1 MNDGGAEIGNKHEHP
16 NTKRKFGGDD
26 FAQAIAKI
34 AVAQICERV
43 GFQTFQQSALGTLSD
58 IAVQYIHH
66 IGKTA
71 NFYANL
77 AGRTKG
83 NAFDILQGLE
93 DLGPA
98 QGFAGASDIDHC
110 LASSG
115 VVREIIK
122 YVNEAQDSPFAYSI
136 PCFPVVKE
144 QNPTPSFFQIGEEPP
159 DEHIPAWLPAF
170 PDPQTYIQFPTE
182 NERAPDTHMKKNEPA
197 KQQRKVE
204 RSLLN
209 MQQRFACNGQEGP
222 SSVNHGDISKEKF
235 SAESNP
241 FLSAPLHF
249 KEKEVSSMVRPAK
262 LSKEVTVKHPA
273 ADARAVSNHISVVE
287 TFAPAI
293 EAMKNKLYD
302 SEEEQTKVLLNQ
314 RPAVQFKIGVG
325 KNRLG
330 KPIQLDPL
338 NQDCNKIAPW
348 FGKDD
353 EKDEKR
359 RRAEKILKY
368 STENTQEL
376 AQM

>member
-1 MNDGGAEIGNKHEHP
+1 MSDGGAEIGSKHEQP

-58 IAVQYIHH
+58 IAVQYIQH

-77 AGRTKG
+77 AGRTEG
-83 NAFDILQGLE
+83 NTFDILQGLE

-122 YVNEAQDSPFAYSI
+122 YVNEAPESPFAYSL
-136 PCFPVVKE
+136 PRFPVVKE
-144 QNPTPSFFQIGEEPP
+144 QNPTPSFSQIGEEPP

-170 PDPQTYIQFPTE
+170 PDPQTYLHLPTQ
-182 NERAPDTHMKKNEPA
+182 NEGATDSLMEKIEPP
-197 KQQRKVE
+197 KQQRKME

-222 SSVNHGDISKEKF
+222 SSVDHGDISKEKQ
-235 SAESNP
+235 AAKSNP
-241 FLSAPLHF
+241 FLSVPLHIE
-249 KEKEVSSMVRPAK
+249 EKEVSSVVRPAK
-262 LSKEVTVKHPA
+262 LSREVAVKRPVVEP
-273 ADARAVSNHISVVE
+273 RAVGNHISVVE

-293 EAMKNKLYD
+293 EALKNRLYD
-302 SEEEQTKVLLNQ
+302 SEEEQQSVLSNQ

-325 KNRLG
+325 KNLSG
-330 KPIQLDPL
+330 KPLQLDP
-338 NQDCNKIAPW
+338 QRKGCDKIAPC
-348 FGKDD
+348 FGKDN

-368 STENTQEL
+368 STEKTQEL